1 MNHREDLH
9 ERGPPLTQQER
20 ELFRKEARTLTYA
33 GLFTMLAFG
42 VDAYLLGHPSKSQL
56 IFHALGEATGGFLM
70 AGIAA
75 EYMHA
80 ATERTAV
87 FSEVRET
94 IMTNT
99 KKFGVAA
106 AFAVALGLSSHVT
119 DDWHQAN
126 VEYAHS
132 EEAKTLPKMDAD
144 KILYAGNT
152 TTPRHFCREEDD
164 VIVFQKHLVD
174 CTTPAPQN
182 FRPLSSALN
191 AAY

>member
-9 ERGPPLTQQER
+9 ERGPPLTNQER

-42 VDAYLLGHPSKSQL
+42 VDAYLLGQPSKSQI
-56 IFHALGEATGGFLM
+56 IFHVLGEATGGFLM
-70 AGIAA
+70 AGVAA
-75 EYMHA
+75 EYMQA
-80 ATERTAV
+80 AAEHNAV

-94 IMTNT
+94 ILTNT
-99 KKFGVAA
+99 KKVGTAA

-119 DDWHQAN
+119 EDWHQAN
-126 VEYAHS
+126 VAFAHS

-152 TTPRHFCREEDD
+152 TTPRHFCRDGDD

-174 CTTPAPQN
+174 CTTPAPKDFQ
-182 FRPLSSALN
+182 PLPSPIAP
-191 AAY
+191 

>member
-9 ERGPPLTQQER
+9 ERGPPLTHKER

-33 GLFTMLAFG
+33 GLFTMAAFA
-42 VDAYLLGHPSKSQL
+42 VDACLLDQPSKSQF

-99 KKFGVAA
+99 KKFAA
-106 AFAVALGLSSHVT
+106 AAVFAVALGLSSHVT
-119 DDWHQAN
+119 EDWRREN
-126 VEYAHS
+126 TELAHS
-132 EEAKTLPKMDAD
+132 EAAKTMPKLDAD
-144 KILYAGNT
+144 KELYANSS
-152 TTPRHFCREEDD
+152 TTPRHFCRQGDD
-164 VIVFQKHLVD
+164 VIVFQKHIVD
-174 CTTPAPQN
+174 CTTPAPKD
-182 FRPLSSALN
+182 FHPLPSPPAP
-191 AAY
+191 